1 MVNYGNTKIYK
12 IWSPLGDNIYIGCTT
27 KKYLS
32 QRMVQHKHNANKGSQ
47 KTNTSYIIFEEY
59 GINNCFIELL
69 EAKECVSKD
78 ECKMLEGKYI
88 RELECVNKYIPDR
101 TKKEYYETHKDKLAE
116 WQKQYRHDNKEDLRN
131 IKGMV
136 CICECGSLYTH
147 AHKSRHERTKKHLKY
162 FQQPQ

>member
-88 RELECVNKYIPDR
+88 RELKAN
-101 TKKEYYETHKDKLAE
+101 
-116 WQKQYRHDNKEDLRN
+116 
-131 IKGMV
+131 
-136 CICECGSLYTH
+136 GSLSWMDSLVGNEQLRIVSKGTVRDIYV
-147 AHKSRHERTKKHLKY
+147 
-162 FQQPQ
+162 F